1 MKTAAN
7 SQFTLQH
14 LVACKMAGLLILNW
28 IMTPPLLIIERNCT
42 GKSKE
47 PSHSARTNACLK
59 FRHYTLNAQNYIS
72 RLHICLLTGPVT
84 MLRSR
89 AHAFH
94 PRTKTVDD
102 LCFDCL
108 LTNLT
113 NPQTQ
118 LWQTK
123 TILEKLTSV
132 LVSNHGDLKR
142 LFGEEKKSWVNQFVT
157 SLLGEWM
164 YWLAVWWCGIKADNK
179 WRSAFLHQIV
189 KWSPL

>member
-1 MKTAAN
+1 
-7 SQFTLQH
+7 
-14 LVACKMAGLLILNW
+14 
-28 IMTPPLLIIERNCT
+28 
-42 GKSKE
+42 
-47 PSHSARTNACLK
+47 
-59 FRHYTLNAQNYIS
+59 
-72 RLHICLLTGPVT
+72 

-132 LVSNHGDLKR
+132 LVSNHGYLKR

-157 SLLGEWM
+157 ALLGE
-164 YWLAVWWCGIKADNK
+164 
-179 WRSAFLHQIV
+179 
-189 KWSPL
+189 